1 MTIEKH
7 ERSTKDLVKAAVSG
21 WLGTALEFMDF
32 QLYSLGAALVF
43 HEIFFPESSTAMALI
58 QAIMEQ
64 DERQVQIGAGDITL
78 LDASRPCSLYW
89 QESSKQISL
98 LLPRTL
104 LEQYFPH
111 QKPVCAERLD
121 ADLPMVQL
129 SHRLLQES
137 MNNPALS
144 ETESE
149 AALQAMVCLL
159 RPVLHQRESVQPRRE
174 RQFQKVVTLID
185 DNIREEILRPEWIA
199 GETGMSVR
207 SLYRMFA
214 DKGLVVAQYIR
225 NRRLDFCADAIRH
238 AADDEKLAGIGF
250 HWGFSTRRELKPAA
264 ELQRL

>member
-1 MTIEKH
+1 
-7 ERSTKDLVKAAVSG
+7 
-21 WLGTALEFMDF
+21 
-32 QLYSLGAALVF
+32 
-43 HEIFFPESSTAMALI
+43 
-58 QAIMEQ
+58 
-64 DERQVQIGAGDITL
+64 
-78 LDASRPCSLYW
+78 
-89 QESSKQISL
+89 
-98 LLPRTL
+98 
-104 LEQYFPH
+104 
-111 QKPVCAERLD
+111 
-121 ADLPMVQL
+121 MVQL

-214 DKGLVVAQYIR
+214 DKGLVVAQYS
-225 NRRLDFCADAIRH
+225 NRRLDPVDAITY
-238 AADDEKLAGIGF
+238 AADDENWQASAFIGDF
-250 HWGFSTRRELKPAA
+250 LDQSHFSTVFKQRFGMTPGEYRRKFC
-264 ELQRL
+264 

>member
-1 MTIEKH
+1 
-7 ERSTKDLVKAAVSG
+7 
-21 WLGTALEFMDF
+21 
-32 QLYSLGAALVF
+32 
-43 HEIFFPESSTAMALI
+43 
-58 QAIMEQ
+58 
-64 DERQVQIGAGDITL
+64 
-78 LDASRPCSLYW
+78 
-89 QESSKQISL
+89 
-98 LLPRTL
+98 
-104 LEQYFPH
+104 
-111 QKPVCAERLD
+111 
-121 ADLPMVQL
+121 
-129 SHRLLQES
+129 

-225 NRRLDFCADAIRH
+225 NRRLDFLCRCD
-238 AADDEKLAGIGF
+238 
-250 HWGFSTRRELKPAA
+250 SPCRR
-264 ELQRL
+264 

>member
-1 MTIEKH
+1 
-7 ERSTKDLVKAAVSG
+7 
-21 WLGTALEFMDF
+21 
-32 QLYSLGAALVF
+32 
-43 HEIFFPESSTAMALI
+43 
-58 QAIMEQ
+58 
-64 DERQVQIGAGDITL
+64 
-78 LDASRPCSLYW
+78 
-89 QESSKQISL
+89 
-98 LLPRTL
+98 
-104 LEQYFPH
+104 
-111 QKPVCAERLD
+111 
-121 ADLPMVQL
+121 
-129 SHRLLQES
+129 

-225 NRRLDFCADAIRH
+225 NRRLDFVQMRFAMPQMMKTGRH
-238 AADDEKLAGIGF
+238 RLSLGIF
-250 HWGFSTRRELKPAA
+250 
-264 ELQRL
+264 

>member
-1 MTIEKH
+1 
-7 ERSTKDLVKAAVSG
+7 
-21 WLGTALEFMDF
+21 
-32 QLYSLGAALVF
+32 
-43 HEIFFPESSTAMALI
+43 
-58 QAIMEQ
+58 MEQ

-111 QKPVCAERLD
+111 QKPICAERLD

-174 RQFQKVVTLID
+174 RQFQKW
-185 DNIREEILRPEWIA
+185 LR
-199 GETGMSVR
+199 
-207 SLYRMFA
+207 
-214 DKGLVVAQYIR
+214 
-225 NRRLDFCADAIRH
+225 
-238 AADDEKLAGIGF
+238 
-250 HWGFSTRRELKPAA
+250 
-264 ELQRL
+264 